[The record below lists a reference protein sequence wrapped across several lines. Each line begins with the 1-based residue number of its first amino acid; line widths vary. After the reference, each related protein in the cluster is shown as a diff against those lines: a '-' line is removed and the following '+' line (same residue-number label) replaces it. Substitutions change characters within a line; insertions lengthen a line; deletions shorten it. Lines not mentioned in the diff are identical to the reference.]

1 MKCPDN
7 DVFLAGS
14 TSKNIYVLDRRVHR
28 SGGVTMLLSGDAKM
42 SALVVCRNGIA
53 CLSGDSHGAMKLWDL
68 RTRACVETLFNE
80 EGHKPITSLTTSAPP
95 DGILPFHASI
105 HTFSCTFVAQSLQ
118 NAIFL
123 SSSR

>member
-1 MKCPDN
+1 
-7 DVFLAGS
+7 
-14 TSKNIYVLDRRVHR
+14 
-28 SGGVTMLLSGDAKM
+28 MLLSSDAKM

-95 DGILPFHASI
+95 DGISLFMPQFTPLAVLLWHSHCRMPF
-105 HTFSCTFVAQSLQ
+105 FVF
-118 NAIFL
+118 IKMT
-123 SSSR
+123 

>member
-1 MKCPDN
+1 
-7 DVFLAGS
+7 
-14 TSKNIYVLDRRVHR
+14 
-28 SGGVTMLLSGDAKM
+28 MLLSGDAKM

-118 NAIFL
+118 NAIFCL
-123 SSSR
+123 HQDDLKTRDRSHSLLQ